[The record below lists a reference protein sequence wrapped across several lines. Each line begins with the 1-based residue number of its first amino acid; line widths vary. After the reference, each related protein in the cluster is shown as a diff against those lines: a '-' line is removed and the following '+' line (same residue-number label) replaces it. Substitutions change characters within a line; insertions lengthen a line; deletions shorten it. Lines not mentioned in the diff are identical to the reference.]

1 MIKKHL
7 AFLAAA
13 LVLLAGCGSGNARTN
28 RIRAFVKVN
37 DELLRFYW
45 SVGED
50 IVKKEAE
57 ARWGDSVIA
66 VKSQDLLDR
75 LPGTDGFS
83 TTNLGYMK
91 RLYLLYSHPDKYY
104 PQLVGNCEYEKSKE
118 LVFYIP
124 WEHHHYLI
132 DKFLDNPKRAFYDVQ
147 LTLANNWPRATLLN
161 AIDLDFREPEEKPS
175 LISERHFRFHKGTW
189 RSKSQK
195 ILIRSI

>member
-1 MIKKHL
+1 MSKLIVKDGYYRKWIEDL
-7 AFLAAA
+7 
-13 LVLLAGCGSGNARTN
+13 CARFDKS

-57 ARWGDSVIA
+57 ARWGESVIA

-75 LPGTDGFS
+75 LPGTGGSS

-91 RLYLLYSHPDKYY
+91 RLFLLYSQPDKYY

-118 LVFYIP
+118 LI
-124 WEHHHYLI
+124 
-132 DKFLDNPKRAFYDVQ
+132 FLHSMG
-147 LTLANNWPRATLLN
+147 TS
-161 AIDLDFREPEEKPS
+161 S
-175 LISERHFRFHKGTW
+175 LSD
-189 RSKSQK
+189 
-195 ILIRSI
+195 